1 MTKLNRLNELLG
13 TRLEADATGHRRSVG
28 CAVMQNAYD
37 IDLVRITPDPDQ
49 VRRQFDPDELN
60 QLASSLRDVGQLQP
74 ITVRYD
80 GATDRYVLI
89 AGERRYRA
97 AVIAGL
103 ARLRAVVDAGPA
115 DRARITHLQ
124 LVENALRV
132 DVSPLEAATAYRRL
146 MAAWGCT
153 QIELAARLNVSQS
166 KVSRTL
172 AVLDLPPDVQQSVA
186 TGATPST
193 VAVKRRASARG
204 RRPGARKGSKVSC
217 PAGAAV
223 ITPRSGYTVVQVLEQ
238 LLDQERR
245 RAAA

>member
-1 MTKLNRLNELLG
+1 MTKLGRLTEILG
-13 TRLEADATGHRRSVG
+13 TRLEADAAGYRRSVG
-28 CAVMQNAYD
+28 CAVMHGAYD
-37 IDLVRITPDPDQ
+37 IDLGRITPDPDQ
-49 VRRQFDPDELN
+49 VRRQFDQDELN
-60 QLASSLRDVGQLQP
+60 LLASSLRDVGQLQP
-74 ITVRYD
+74 VTVRYD
-80 GATDRYVLI
+80 AAADRYVLI

-103 ARLRAVVDAGPA
+103 TRLRAVVDAGAA
-115 DRARITHLQ
+115 DRDRITHLQ

-132 DVSPLEAATAYRRL
+132 DVSPLEAATAYRQL
-146 MAAWGCT
+146 MDAWGCT

-172 AVLDLPPDVQQSVA
+172 AVLDLPPDAQQAVA
-186 TGATPST
+186 TGSVPST

-217 PAGAAV
+217 PAGTAV
-223 ITPRSGYTVVQVLEQ
+223 ITPRAGYTVVQVLEG
-238 LLDQERR
+238 LLEQERR

>member
-1 MTKLNRLNELLG
+1 M
-13 TRLEADATGHRRSVG
+13 
-28 CAVMQNAYD
+28 
-37 IDLVRITPDPDQ
+37 
-49 VRRQFDPDELN
+49 
-60 QLASSLRDVGQLQP
+60 
-74 ITVRYD
+74 
-80 GATDRYVLI
+80 
-89 AGERRYRA
+89 
-97 AVIAGL
+97 
-103 ARLRAVVDAGPA
+103 
-115 DRARITHLQ
+115 
-124 LVENALRV
+124 
-132 DVSPLEAATAYRRL
+132 SPLEAATAYKRL
-146 MAAWGCT
+146 LTVWGCT

-172 AVLDLPPDVQQSVA
+172 AVLDLPTDAQVAVA
-186 TGATPST
+186 TGSVPST